1 MCEDKLSA
9 KICSFMLVLR
19 THFFVHVNKKLLWA
33 RRGVFM
39 NWSSWACSK
48 SHFCLTSPSS
58 SPHWLRWSRTR
69 FTALLRCPRSSRAAR
84 TPPWWQ
90 WAAKLQRFSDVTKP
104 VLCFFRGLLFWP
116 LSPSFGWSNNGRFLM
131 LRKVKRLLRLNLITE
146 AALSSKKFRHT
157 EDKKKIESK
166 YFNFQ
171 NINP

>member
-1 MCEDKLSA
+1 MCEDKLSV
-9 KICSFMLVLR
+9 KICSFMLMLR
-19 THFFVHVNKKLLWA
+19 THFFVHVNKKLLWV

-39 NWSSWACSK
+39 NWASWACSK

-58 SPHWLRWSRTR
+58 SPHWLRSRTR

-104 VLCFFRGLLFWP
+104 VLCFFREAYILATFTFCLL
-116 LSPSFGWSNNGRFLM
+116 
-131 LRKVKRLLRLNLITE
+131 VKQWEIFYVKESKKTIEIKNLITKA

-166 YFNFQ
+166 YLIFR
-171 NINP
+171 I